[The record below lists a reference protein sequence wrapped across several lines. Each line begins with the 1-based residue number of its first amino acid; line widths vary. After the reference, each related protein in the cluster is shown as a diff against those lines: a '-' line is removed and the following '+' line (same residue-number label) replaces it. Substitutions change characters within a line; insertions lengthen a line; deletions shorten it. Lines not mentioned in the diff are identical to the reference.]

1 MRDVDLLIH
10 PRWLVPVVP
19 ENTVREGWSVAID
32 DGRIAGVLPRADARS
47 AFRPRRELTRD
58 RHAMLPGLVNTH
70 THAAM
75 TLLRGIADD
84 KPLMDWLTN
93 HIWPAESR
101 WVGKRF
107 VRDGTDL
114 AIAEMLSGGITC
126 FQDMYF
132 FPETAADAAAG
143 HGMRA
148 GIGMIVL
155 DSPSAWAADAGEYI
169 HKGLVL
175 RDKYQSHPLL
185 SFAFAPHAPYT
196 VGDASLSRIRELSDQ
211 LETGVHM
218 HVHETRDE
226 VADALAADGRRPLAR
241 LADLGLLSPG
251 LQAVH
256 MTDVDDHEFDQLA
269 THGASVVHCPR
280 SNLKL
285 ASGFCPVA
293 KLADAGVNVALGT
306 DGAAS
311 NNDLDMMGEM
321 RTAALLA
328 KAVAGDATALDA
340 HATLRMA
347 TLNGARAMGLHAS
360 TGSVEAGKWA
370 DLCCLD
376 LDHVATQPLYD
387 VASQI
392 VYAAGREQ
400 VTDTWVAGRHL
411 YADGKLARMDTIELK
426 QRATAWR
433 DRIAGPVEGGAA

>member
-1 MRDVDLLIH
+1 MRDVELLIH
-10 PRWLVPVVP
+10 PRWLLPVVP
-19 ENTVREGWSVAID
+19 EDTVLEGWSVAVD
-32 DGRIAGVLPRADARS
+32 DGRIAGVMPQAEARAS
-47 AFRPRRELTRD
+47 FRPRREVTRAG
-58 RHAMLPGLVNTH
+58 HVLLPGLVNAH

-75 TLLRGIADD
+75 TLLRGMADD
-84 KPLMDWLTN
+84 KPLMDWLRN

-101 WVGKRF
+101 WVGERF

-114 AIAEMLSGGITC
+114 AVAEMLSGGITC

-132 FPETAADAAAG
+132 FPDTAADAAAG

-148 GIGMIVL
+148 SIGMIVL

-169 HKGLVL
+169 HKGLAL
-175 RDKYQSHPLL
+175 RDEYKNHPLL
-185 SFAFAPHAPYT
+185 TFAFAPHAPYT
-196 VGDASLSRIRELSDQ
+196 VGDESLSRIRELSDQ

-218 HVHETRDE
+218 HVHETSDE
-226 VADALAADGRRPLAR
+226 VADAIAEHGRRPLAR

-256 MTDVDDHEFDQLA
+256 MTDVEDAEIDLLA

-293 KLADAGVNVALGT
+293 KLSAAGVNVALGT

-321 RTAALLA
+321 RMAALLA
-328 KAVAGDATALDA
+328 KAVAGDATALNA
-340 HATLRMA
+340 HAALRMA
-347 TLNGARAMGLHAS
+347 TLGGARALGLETS
-360 TGSVEAGKWA
+360 TGSVETGKWA

-411 YADGKLARMDTIELK
+411 YADGELTHMDTVELK
-426 QRATAWR
+426 RRAAEWR
-433 DRIAGPVEGGAA
+433 DRIADGERAS